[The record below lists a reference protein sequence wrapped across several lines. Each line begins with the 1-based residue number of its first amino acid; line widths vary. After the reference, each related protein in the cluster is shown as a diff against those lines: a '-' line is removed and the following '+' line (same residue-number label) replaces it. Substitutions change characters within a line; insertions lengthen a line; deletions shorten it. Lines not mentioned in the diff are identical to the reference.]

1 MNGWKSFF
9 PASNLIRILFLLA
22 ITGGG
27 HASLLGQSTFF
38 FNVRIVDGTGQPSYT
53 GSVRVEMGNIVAVGD
68 LRPRE
73 GELRVDGHGLV
84 LTPGF
89 IDSHS
94 HHDIDYEKDRA
105 VLPAISQGITTLVI
119 GQDGSSHLPL
129 GEYFEQLQQEP
140 PALNVA
146 SYAGHNSIRW
156 EVLGNED
163 YQREASVMEILEMG
177 HLLEREMEAGAL
189 GLSTGLE
196 YDPGI
201 YSSAAEV
208 LQLAKF
214 LVPFKGRYI
223 SHLRSEDVNLEEAIE
238 ELLTIGKTT
247 GIPVQISHFKIGMK
261 AKWGEAGQLI
271 RRLEQARSA
280 GIQVT
285 ADVYP
290 YTYWMSTLEVLFPKR
305 DFDNR
310 DQAVYALSEL
320 TTPEGM
326 LIATYDARP
335 EYVGK
340 TIAQIAKASGEDPA
354 DSYLRLINQA
364 RERHAQE
371 SVIGTGMAEADID
384 TLYLWQE
391 TNVCSDGV
399 GSSLHPRGYGTFPRF
414 IRQYVR
420 EKKLLSLEAA
430 VHKMTGLTASHL
442 GWHDRGIIAPGFR
455 ADLVLWDPETITDH
469 ATTENPHAFSTGIS
483 GVWVNG
489 IMVWEKGEFTG
500 NYPGEVIRR
509 H

>member
-1 MNGWKSFF
+1 M
-9 PASNLIRILFLLA
+9 
-22 ITGGG
+22 
-27 HASLLGQSTFF
+27 
-38 FNVRIVDGTGQPSYT
+38 
-53 GSVRVEMGNIVAVGD
+53 
-68 LRPRE
+68 
-73 GELRVDGHGLV
+73 
-84 LTPGF
+84 
-89 IDSHS
+89 
-94 HHDIDYEKDRA
+94 
-105 VLPAISQGITTLVI
+105 
-119 GQDGSSHLPL
+119 
-129 GEYFEQLQQEP
+129 
-140 PALNVA
+140 
-146 SYAGHNSIRW
+146 
-156 EVLGNED
+156 
-163 YQREASVMEILEMG
+163 
-177 HLLEREMEAGAL
+177 
-189 GLSTGLE
+189 
-196 YDPGI
+196 
-201 YSSAAEV
+201 
-208 LQLAKF
+208 
-214 LVPFKGRYI
+214 
-223 SHLRSEDVNLEEAIE
+223 
-238 ELLTIGKTT
+238 
-247 GIPVQISHFKIGMK
+247 
-261 AKWGEAGQLI
+261 
-271 RRLEQARSA
+271 
-280 GIQVT
+280 
-285 ADVYP
+285 
-290 YTYWMSTLEVLFPKR
+290 
-305 DFDNR
+305 
-310 DQAVYALSEL
+310 YALSEL